1 MIPSSSYST
10 LPIWKVTFYHFLIKT
25 VMKKVILTAVAAL
38 ALVATSFAQSATAPA
53 PKAKMTKAKPTM
65 DAPAAQGTPA
75 APTAQGAPTAEQG
88 KGHKG
93 HDKGEAR
100 GEGQGKAQGGMN
112 ALGLSPEQETKFKA
126 ANQAHKAAVKAVQ
139 MDASL
144 AADAKK
150 AQVAALVTK
159 YQSDVQGIMNADQF
173 AKWTAMRAKRS
184 ERKDDDRKEGGEK
197 EDGDHKKGGH
207 KADGAATTT
216 PADGSAPVQG
226 VKMVKRSKH

>member
-1 MIPSSSYST
+1 
-10 LPIWKVTFYHFLIKT
+10 
-25 VMKKVILTAVAAL
+25 MKKVILTAVAAL

-53 PKAKMTKAKPTM
+53 PKAKMTKTKPAM

-100 GEGQGKAQGGMN
+100 GEGQGKGGMN
-112 ALGLSPEQETKFKA
+112 ALGLSPDQETKFKA

-150 AQVAALVTK
+150 TQVAALVTK

-173 AKWTAMRAKRS
+173 AKWTAMRAKRA
-184 ERKDDDRKEGGEK
+184 DRKEGGEK
-197 EDGDHKKGGH
+197 EDGDHKEGGDHKKGGH
-207 KADGAATTT
+207 KADGAATTA
-216 PADGSAPVQG
+216 PADGSAPAQG

>member
-10 LPIWKVTFYHFLIKT
+10 LPIWKVTFYHFLINT

-53 PKAKMTKAKPTM
+53 PKAKMTRAKPAM
-65 DAPAAQGTPA
+65 DVPAQGTPA
-75 APTAQGAPTAEQG
+75 APTAQGAPTAEQSKG
-88 KGHKG
+88 KGH
-93 HDKGEAR
+93 DRGEAR
-100 GEGQGKAQGGMN
+100 GEGQGKGQGGMN
-112 ALGLSPEQETKFKA
+112 ALGLSPDQETKFKA

-184 ERKDDDRKEGGEK
+184 ERKEGGEK
-197 EDGDHKKGGH
+197 EDGDHKEGGDHKKGGH
-207 KADGAATTT
+207 KADGAATTA